1 MFFYDYFLLLL
12 DVVALSIIQQEL
24 KLELHD
30 LKKKVKVLPE
40 LLAQEMEKTTKL
52 TNQFGSMKMS
62 NMEGKL
68 NIPKSIQVLC
78 PTQGLISSE

>member
-1 MFFYDYFLLLL
+1 MLSLHIFDI
-12 DVVALSIIQQEL
+12 VALSVLQQEL

-68 NIPKSIQVLC
+68 NIPRSMQCLC
-78 PTQGLISSE
+78 PIQGLISSE

>member
-1 MFFYDYFLLLL
+1 MDFSTYKLFDIL
-12 DVVALSIIQQEL
+12 ALSVLQQEL

-68 NIPKSIQVLC
+68 NIPKSIQFLC
-78 PTQGLISSE
+78 PIQGLISSE